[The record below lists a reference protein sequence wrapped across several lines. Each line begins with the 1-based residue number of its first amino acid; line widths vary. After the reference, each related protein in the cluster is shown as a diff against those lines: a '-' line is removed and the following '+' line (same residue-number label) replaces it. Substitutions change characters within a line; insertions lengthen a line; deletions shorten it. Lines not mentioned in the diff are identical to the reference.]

1 MQRLG
6 VAYHFDGEI
15 KEVLGSISKSESAFK
30 EDVISMSLLFRLLRE
45 NSFPVS
51 QGTCLIKLKEKK
63 SFRFTQSIKF
73 KNVHK
78 NKFMFKNT

>member
-15 KEVLGSISKSESAFK
+15 KEVLASISKSEGAFK
-30 EDVISMSLLFRLLRE
+30 EDVLSMSLLFRLLRE

-51 QGTCLIKLKEKK
+51 QGTCLINLRKK
-63 SFRFTQSIKF
+63 FQFAQNIKF
-73 KNVHK
+73 INVHK
-78 NKFMFKNT
+78 N